1 MKEGPPY
8 PTDMA
13 PPGMLSC
20 PAMSRCSPLL
30 LALLLLTSNAALAKG
45 KASAKA
51 PAAPEMPND
60 LQIIGWSKD
69 EKRLAVRLYDLDG
82 ESNELDE
89 PPPYCPGYINHKGK
103 KFRGGLRFQL
113 FEGAKA
119 LNTWNIQDARPC
131 TPPDTARDRLAQ
143 AKAALTEQGVDLTA
157 IGGIAMPVQKP
168 KTPSKPKGRT
178 WVTTAASA
186 VVLPSGPWAG
196 QRIEISCRV
205 DNRKSAEADKDPSAP
220 ITSQATFKV
229 GLRSGK
235 SLTPL
240 GEFPLGPTDWSA
252 MQAGHWTPTFDRLLL
267 SPSGKSFVVLA
278 HMDEGN
284 LSGGSSYSHVLG
296 LVELPPRPETASAV
310 TAPAH

>member
-1 MKEGPPY
+1 
-8 PTDMA
+8 MA
-13 PPGMLSC
+13 PPGMLSF
-20 PAMSRCSPLL
+20 PAMSRCSSLL

-51 PAAPEMPND
+51 PVAPEMPND

-69 EKRLAVRLYDLDG
+69 EKRFAVRLYELDV
-82 ESNELDE
+82 ENNELDE

-103 KFRGGLRFQL
+103 KFMGGLRFQL
-113 FEGAKA
+113 FEGPKS
-119 LNTWNIQDARPC
+119 LNTWNIQDAQPC
-131 TPPDTARDRLAQ
+131 TPPDAARDRLAQ

-157 IGGIAMPVQKP
+157 IGGIAMPTQKP
-168 KTPSKPKGRT
+168 RITSKRKGRT

-205 DNRKSAEADKDPSAP
+205 DNRESAEADEDPSAP

-235 SLTPL
+235 SLAPL
-240 GEFPLGPTDWSA
+240 GEFTLGPTDWSA

-284 LSGGSSYSHVLG
+284 MRGASSYSHVLG
-296 LVELPPRPETASAV
+296 LVELPPRSDTASAEA
-310 TAPAH
+310 APAR